1 MDDMKRL
8 FSMNLKR
15 LMAARNMNQNDLAK
29 ALGFNRTTVNTW
41 CTGSAF
47 PTTDKIQM
55 IADYFGVGKSELIEP
70 YVPQSVN
77 QSQLKRLMVYF
88 YALNGMGIEEALKRV
103 EELTEI
109 PKYQKDD
116 KRED

>member
-41 CTGSAF
+41 CTG
-47 PTTDKIQM
+47 
-55 IADYFGVGKSELIEP
+55 
-70 YVPQSVN
+70 
-77 QSQLKRLMVYF
+77 
-88 YALNGMGIEEALKRV
+88 
-103 EELTEI
+103 
-109 PKYQKDD
+109 
-116 KRED
+116 

>member
-1 MDDMKRL
+1 M
-8 FSMNLKR
+8 
-15 LMAARNMNQNDLAK
+15 
-29 ALGFNRTTVNTW
+29 
-41 CTGSAF
+41 F

-55 IADYFGVGKSELIEP
+55 IADFFGVGKSELIEP